1 MASSQSGG
9 RPGGPGRPAKPPSL
23 FAAALACRAEFS
35 GGFEQTAAQGR
46 IGAIAGKTAAA
57 FGLFAKL

>member
-1 MASSQSGG
+1 MASSQSAG
-9 RPGGPGRPAKPPSL
+9 RPGPACQTAMSL
-23 FAAALACRAEFS
+23 FAAALARRAEFS